1 MSQFSILDLSAPPNA
16 SNLRDVSPRLS
27 FIQLKAP
34 DPQDCL
40 SFLNED
46 LDMSPDGVAEREL
59 DAALQLLAERAKFIT
74 GASGATIGLLDGDKV
89 VWRASIGLP
98 RFDVATDF
106 ELSSGLLQ
114 ECLRTK
120 QSVVC
125 ADSQKDTRFHG
136 KSCRELN
143 VVSAMSVPII
153 RQEAVAGVFELFSER
168 SNAFGQGDV
177 EAVKRL
183 GELVNAATD
192 DAQAMKVASRGDKD
206 KVSPPAPVAL
216 ELNESSEARVGVER
230 KGIHTCFSCRFPI
243 SSGRS
248 LCLDCET
255 GGKGVTS
262 DGASAMFA
270 ALDGHSEQ
278 GWLREHIYTVGM
290 IMVPLA
296 TIAVLLWLR

>member
-1 MSQFSILDLSAPPNA
+1 MSRLSILDLSAPPTA
-16 SNLRDVSPRLS
+16 SDLRDASPRLS
-27 FIQLKAP
+27 FIQVKAP

-40 SFLNED
+40 SFLKED

-74 GASGATIGLLDGDKV
+74 GASGATIGLLDGDKAMC
-89 VWRASIGLP
+89 RASIGLP
-98 RFDVATDF
+98 RLEIATD
-106 ELSSGLLQ
+106 LKSSSGLLQ
-114 ECLRTK
+114 ECLSTK

-125 ADSQKDTRFHG
+125 ADSQNDTRLNR
-136 KSCRELN
+136 KSYRELN
-143 VVSAMSVPII
+143 VISAMAVPIL
-153 RQEAVAGVFELFSER
+153 RQERVAGVFELFSER
-168 SNAFGQGDV
+168 SNAFGPSDV

-192 DAQAMKVASRGDKD
+192 DAQAMKVASRGEED
-206 KVSPPAPVAL
+206 KVSLPATVAPA
-216 ELNESSEARVGVER
+216 LNENSGARVAVEH

-255 GGKGVTS
+255 GGKGVSS
-262 DGASAMFA
+262 DGPSAMFA

-278 GWLREHIYTVGM
+278 SWLREHIYTLGM